1 MIDWGE
7 RKASAYGRF
16 CARQHDSLRLYK
28 EELKNNKR
36 FSSLMRKYKSHRL
49 TKRLDIPDCIQLA
62 TQRLT
67 KYPLLL
73 ENILKN
79 TEDRYVLSRSLFTVS
94 ANVVV
99 L

>member
-1 MIDWGE
+1 
-7 RKASAYGRF
+7 
-16 CARQHDSLRLYK
+16 
-28 EELKNNKR
+28 
-36 FSSLMRKYKSHRL
+36 MRKYKAHRL

-79 TEDRYVLSRSLFTVS
+79 TENRFIFEIIQEILPTIFMFFQIRMQ
-94 ANVVV
+94 N
-99 L
+99 

>member
-1 MIDWGE
+1 
-7 RKASAYGRF
+7 
-16 CARQHDSLRLYK
+16 
-28 EELKNNKR
+28 
-36 FSSLMRKYKSHRL
+36 MRKYKAHRL

-79 TEDRYVLSRSLFTVS
+79 TENRFIFEIIQEILPTIFIFFQIRMQ
-94 ANVVV
+94 N
-99 L
+99 

>member
-1 MIDWGE
+1 
-7 RKASAYGRF
+7 
-16 CARQHDSLRLYK
+16 
-28 EELKNNKR
+28 
-36 FSSLMRKYKSHRL
+36 MRKYKAHRL

-79 TEDRYVLSRSLFTVS
+79 TENRFIFEIIQEILPTIFTFFQIWMQ
-94 ANVVV
+94 N
-99 L
+99 

>member
-1 MIDWGE
+1 
-7 RKASAYGRF
+7 
-16 CARQHDSLRLYK
+16 
-28 EELKNNKR
+28 
-36 FSSLMRKYKSHRL
+36 MRKYKAHRL

-79 TEDRYVLSRSLFTVS
+79 TENRFILEIIQEILPTIFIFFQIRMQ
-94 ANVVV
+94 N
-99 L
+99 

>member
-1 MIDWGE
+1 
-7 RKASAYGRF
+7 
-16 CARQHDSLRLYK
+16 
-28 EELKNNKR
+28 
-36 FSSLMRKYKSHRL
+36 MRKYKAHRL

-79 TEDRYVLSRSLFTVS
+79 TENRFT
-94 ANVVV
+94 

>member
-1 MIDWGE
+1 
-7 RKASAYGRF
+7 
-16 CARQHDSLRLYK
+16 
-28 EELKNNKR
+28 
-36 FSSLMRKYKSHRL
+36 MRKYKAHRL

-79 TEDRYVLSRSLFTVS
+79 TENRFIFEIILESLPTIF
-94 ANVVV
+94 
-99 L
+99 

>member
-1 MIDWGE
+1 
-7 RKASAYGRF
+7 
-16 CARQHDSLRLYK
+16 
-28 EELKNNKR
+28 
-36 FSSLMRKYKSHRL
+36 MRKYKAHRL

-79 TEDRYVLSRSLFTVS
+79 TENRFRKSFKKFYRQYLCFFKFGCKINRTWSRISDPKSLKFENKVLRTLNFVY
-94 ANVVV
+94 
-99 L
+99 